1 MIRRWNILAW
11 SILAAVFLGMSVY
24 LILNPTRTGVVPNYR
39 FAATHWWD
47 STSMYPGGTHG
58 FLYAPPFA
66 VLFSP
71 LNFLRP
77 EVLGEILWRALGFG
91 LFGWGL
97 WKLAGL
103 LHRQHGRMG
112 ASDPTF
118 LRIVLLAVPAS
129 LASLNNGQTN
139 LSLSACLVMA
149 VLALREQKWNLA
161 ALVLSLSLVLKPIA
175 LAPWLLAFAVI
186 PAMRRPLLLGIPGL
200 VLLGFLHPNP
210 SYAWG
215 EWVEFFVKL
224 SHSYTPEN
232 LRVSDIFGAVGKAGV
247 LIPPILDKGIRAGAC
262 LGALIWVWRSYRFQ
276 GLTAA
281 SWSLWVSTALVFTVL
296 NPRAE
301 TNSYVLISPQLA
313 FVATGYWR
321 EGAGVRWK
329 GFVLAAA
336 SIGLMCD
343 GMGLYIYKA
352 TDVWFKPLIVL
363 LVSPLLFRMP
373 QEWKAGSGNS

>member
-1 MIRRWNILAW
+1 MSRRLNTLVWT
-11 SILAAVFLGMSVY
+11 ILAAVFLGMSVY

-77 EVLGEILWRALGFG
+77 EVLGEILWRAFGFG

-97 WKLAGL
+97 WKLAKINSSI
-103 LHRQHGRMG
+103 GRLG
-112 ASDPTF
+112 TTAPTF
-118 LRIVLLAVPAS
+118 LSLVLLAVPAS

-139 LSLSACLVMA
+139 LPLSACLVLTA
-149 VLALREQKWNLA
+149 LAIRDQKWRLA
-161 ALVLSLSLVLKPIA
+161 ALLLSLSLVLKPIA

-215 EWVEFFVKL
+215 QWVEFFVKL

-232 LRVSDIFGAVGKAGV
+232 LRVSDIFGAIGKAGV
-247 LIPPILDKGIRAGAC
+247 QIPPILEKGIRASAC
-262 LGALIWVWRSYRFQ
+262 LGALIWVWRSYRCQ

-281 SWSLWVSTALVFTVL
+281 SWALWVSTALVFTVF

-301 TNSYVLISPQLA
+301 TNSYVLISPVLA
-313 FVATGYWR
+313 FAAISYSR
-321 EGAGVRWK
+321 ERAGDRWK

-336 SIGLMCD
+336 CVGLMCD
-343 GMGLYIYKA
+343 GMGLWIYKA

-373 QEWKAGSGNS
+373 ESWKFEVR

>member
-1 MIRRWNILAW
+1 MIRLWNILAW

-66 VLFSP
+66 VLFSA

-91 LFGWGL
+91 LFAWGL
-97 WKLAGL
+97 WKLAGVSS
-103 LHRQHGRMG
+103 RQHGRMG
-112 ASDPTF
+112 TSDPTF
-118 LRIVLLAVPAS
+118 LWIVLLAVPAS

-139 LSLSACLVMA
+139 LPLSASLVLTA
-149 VLALREQKWNLA
+149 LALREQKWNLA
-161 ALVLSLSLVLKPIA
+161 ALLLSLSLVLKPIA
-175 LAPWLLAFAVI
+175 LAPGLLAFAVI

-200 VLLGFLHPNP
+200 VLVGFFHPNP
-210 SYAWG
+210 SYGWG
-215 EWVEFFVKL
+215 QWVEFFVKL

-247 LIPPILDKGIRAGAC
+247 LIPPILDKGIRASAC

-301 TNSYVLISPQLA
+301 TNSYVLISPMLA
-313 FVATGYWR
+313 YVAISYSR
-321 EGAGVRWK
+321 ERAGDKWK

-336 SIGLMCD
+336 CVGLMCD
-343 GMGLYIYKA
+343 GMGKPIYLA

-363 LVSPLLFRMP
+363 MVSPLLFRMP
-373 QEWKAGSGNS
+373 DGWKVGSGNS